1 MPESEHQQVID
12 DLIKERH
19 LIQSSASRFIKF
31 VKNFN
36 NTNNIRNLSTRL
48 ADFRPVLDKFNKVQF
63 EIDLK
68 SNEEDEALRDAFESE
83 YYDAIARAE
92 EILER
97 GTMQSSSNATDIKLP
112 TINLPNFNGN
122 YTDWT
127 PFYESFR
134 SLIHENNNLE
144 KIQKLHYLRSCL
156 GAEAR
161 RTIDTLAVSADSY
174 DTAWRLLKERYQNK
188 RLIVQHHIHG
198 LFNLPQITK
207 PSPSSLR
214 DLTDKLN
221 AHLESLKSQ
230 NLQVEKWDAMIIYLI
245 ASKFDTQ
252 TKGEW
257 ETKLTSNE
265 LPSLQDMKSF
275 LIQKCQTLESI
286 EFATSSTPQ
295 YVHPT
300 KPKPTEAPKRFNT
313 ASSLCIK
320 CNESHFLH
328 QCPEFLQL
336 NPNAR
341 YDDVRNFKLCV
352 NCLKGGHD
360 AKACQSRTCKT
371 CGKRHHTTLHFP
383 KRETASGSNVNNHCE
398 STETTVLLTTAV
410 IKVRD
415 NSGQLHKARALLDN
429 GSQQN
434 FIREDLCKKLGISL
448 VPHSTK
454 IRGIG
459 SVTNQTTQSA
469 EIRFNSVDNS
479 FTKTIHC
486 LVMPEIT
493 SNLPPQTL
501 DLSNIII
508 PENIKLADPG
518 WYITSPIDLLLG
530 SALFYD
536 LLKDGKIKLN
546 NNQTFVQNSCLGWLI
561 GGPFSI
567 NLPCQ
572 NFIACHAT
580 SDLER
585 QVAQFWQIEEFPDN
599 KQLESQDICETLFR
613 ETHERTPEG
622 RFVVK
627 LPFKNNPP
635 SVGPTR
641 PMAIKQFKRLE
652 TRFAANEQL
661 HLEYDNFIKEYLQLK
676 HMEIVGSD
684 ELFTSAA
691 YYLPHHPIIKQ
702 SSLTTKTRV
711 VFNASFKAGGDEL
724 SLNDNL
730 FTGPNLQNDIFSLL
744 LKCRVHKILLSADI
758 TKMFRQIL
766 VHPQNRDYLRIV
778 YRDNPNTPI
787 KTYRLKTVTYGLNC
801 APFLAMRCLHELAH
815 QFANS
820 KPRACDAITNAF
832 YMDDLLIGV
841 DSIEE
846 ATILRDDL
854 INILAQG
861 GFELCK
867 WASNCVAVLPKPNRG
882 GNATT
887 IGLDANAETTT
898 LGLTW
903 NCSKDVFKT
912 VKAYV
917 ALFVCLATKA
927 IHLELVGDHTA
938 ESFKNCL
945 KRMMARRGIVANL
958 YSDNGTNFVGTDR
971 ELKETYFL
979 LQQDKVDS
987 IKCFLAD
994 RSINWH
1000 FIPPHSPH
1008 MGGIWEAGVK
1018 SCKYHFKRI
1027 VGNALL
1033 RYEELY
1039 TLLTL
1044 IESCLNSRPITPMS
1058 NDPHDLE
1065 ALTPGHFLIGAPLT
1079 APLEPN
1085 LEETQSNRLSR
1096 WELVER
1102 LRQQWWSRWSHEYLH
1117 QLQTRAKWRSK
1128 SSDIRPGKMVV
1139 IKEENVPPLLWRL
1152 GRIHDLHPGGD
1163 GAVRVVTIKTARGII
1178 KRAVHK
1184 VCPLPIVD

>member
-1 MPESEHQQVID
+1 VYQLCLICFQKPKMPESEHQQVID

-19 LIQSSASRFIKF
+19 LIQSTASRFIKF

-68 SNEEDEALRDAFESE
+68 SNEKDEALRDAFESE
-83 YYDAIARAE
+83 YYDAVARAE

-174 DTAWRLLKERYQNK
+174 DTAWRLLKER
-188 RLIVQHHIHG
+188 LIVQHHIHG

-230 NLQVEKWDAMIIYLI
+230 NLEVEKWDAMIIYLI
-245 ASKFDTQ
+245 ASKFVTQ

-295 YVHPT
+295 YVHTT

-320 CNESHFLH
+320 CKESHFLH
-328 QCPEFLQL
+328 QCPKFLQL

-360 AKACQSRTCKT
+360 AKACQSRACKT

-383 KRETASGSNVNNHCE
+383 KRETASGSNVNNHCT
-398 STETTVLLTTAV
+398 STGTTVLLTTAV

-415 NSGQLHKARALLDN
+415 NSGQLHRARALLDN
-429 GSQQN
+429 
-434 FIREDLCKKLGISL
+434 
-448 VPHSTK
+448 
-454 IRGIG
+454 G

-493 SNLPPQTL
+493 SNLPPPL

-536 LLKDGKIKLN
+536 LLKDGNIKLN

-561 GGPFSI
+561 G
-567 NLPCQ
+567 L
-572 NFIACHAT
+572 
-580 SDLER
+580 
-585 QVAQFWQIEEFPDN
+585 V
-599 KQLESQDICETLFR
+599 
-613 ETHERTPEG
+613 
-622 RFVVK
+622 
-627 LPFKNNPP
+627 
-635 SVGPTR
+635 
-641 PMAIKQFKRLE
+641 
-652 TRFAANEQL
+652 
-661 HLEYDNFIKEYLQLK
+661 
-676 HMEIVGSD
+676 
-684 ELFTSAA
+684 
-691 YYLPHHPIIKQ
+691 
-702 SSLTTKTRV
+702 
-711 VFNASFKAGGDEL
+711 
-724 SLNDNL
+724 
-730 FTGPNLQNDIFSLL
+730 
-744 LKCRVHKILLSADI
+744 KILL
-758 TKMFRQIL
+758 L
-766 VHPQNRDYLRIV
+766 VTPLRI
-778 YRDNPNTPI
+778 
-787 KTYRLKTVTYGLNC
+787 
-801 APFLAMRCLHELAH
+801 
-815 QFANS
+815 
-820 KPRACDAITNAF
+820 
-832 YMDDLLIGV
+832 
-841 DSIEE
+841 
-846 ATILRDDL
+846 
-854 INILAQG
+854 
-861 GFELCK
+861 
-867 WASNCVAVLPKPNRG
+867 
-882 GNATT
+882 
-887 IGLDANAETTT
+887 
-898 LGLTW
+898 
-903 NCSKDVFKT
+903 
-912 VKAYV
+912 
-917 ALFVCLATKA
+917 
-927 IHLELVGDHTA
+927 
-938 ESFKNCL
+938 
-945 KRMMARRGIVANL
+945 
-958 YSDNGTNFVGTDR
+958 
-971 ELKETYFL
+971 
-979 LQQDKVDS
+979 
-987 IKCFLAD
+987 
-994 RSINWH
+994 
-1000 FIPPHSPH
+1000 
-1008 MGGIWEAGVK
+1008 
-1018 SCKYHFKRI
+1018 
-1027 VGNALL
+1027 
-1033 RYEELY
+1033 
-1039 TLLTL
+1039 
-1044 IESCLNSRPITPMS
+1044 
-1058 NDPHDLE
+1058 
-1065 ALTPGHFLIGAPLT
+1065 
-1079 APLEPN
+1079 
-1085 LEETQSNRLSR
+1085 
-1096 WELVER
+1096 
-1102 LRQQWWSRWSHEYLH
+1102 
-1117 QLQTRAKWRSK
+1117 
-1128 SSDIRPGKMVV
+1128 
-1139 IKEENVPPLLWRL
+1139 
-1152 GRIHDLHPGGD
+1152 
-1163 GAVRVVTIKTARGII
+1163 
-1178 KRAVHK
+1178 
-1184 VCPLPIVD
+1184 

>member
-1 MPESEHQQVID
+1 V
-12 DLIKERH
+12 
-19 LIQSSASRFIKF
+19 A
-31 VKNFN
+31 
-36 NTNNIRNLSTRL
+36 
-48 ADFRPVLDKFNKVQF
+48 
-63 EIDLK
+63 
-68 SNEEDEALRDAFESE
+68 
-83 YYDAIARAE
+83 
-92 EILER
+92 
-97 GTMQSSSNATDIKLP
+97 
-112 TINLPNFNGN
+112 
-122 YTDWT
+122 
-127 PFYESFR
+127 
-134 SLIHENNNLE
+134 
-144 KIQKLHYLRSCL
+144 
-156 GAEAR
+156 
-161 RTIDTLAVSADSY
+161 
-174 DTAWRLLKERYQNK
+174 
-188 RLIVQHHIHG
+188 
-198 LFNLPQITK
+198 
-207 PSPSSLR
+207 
-214 DLTDKLN
+214 
-221 AHLESLKSQ
+221 
-230 NLQVEKWDAMIIYLI
+230 
-245 ASKFDTQ
+245 
-252 TKGEW
+252 
-257 ETKLTSNE
+257 
-265 LPSLQDMKSF
+265 
-275 LIQKCQTLESI
+275 
-286 EFATSSTPQ
+286 
-295 YVHPT
+295 
-300 KPKPTEAPKRFNT
+300 
-313 ASSLCIK
+313 
-320 CNESHFLH
+320 
-328 QCPEFLQL
+328 
-336 NPNAR
+336 
-341 YDDVRNFKLCV
+341 
-352 NCLKGGHD
+352 
-360 AKACQSRTCKT
+360 
-371 CGKRHHTTLHFP
+371 KRHHTTLHFP

-398 STETTVLLTTAV
+398 STGTTVLLTTAV

-766 VHPQNRDYLRIV
+766 VHPQDRDYLRIV
-778 YRDNPNTPI
+778 YRDNPNTSI

-887 IGLDANAETTT
+887 VGLDANAETTT

-994 RSINWH
+994 RNINWH

-1018 SCKYHFKRI
+1018 SCKHHFKRI

-1117 QLQTRAKWRSK
+1117 QLQSRAKWRSK

>member
-1 MPESEHQQVID
+1 VYQLCLICFQKPKMPESEHQQVID

-19 LIQSSASRFIKF
+19 LIQSTASRFIKF

-83 YYDAIARAE
+83 YYDAVARAE

-174 DTAWRLLKERYQNK
+174 DTAWRLLKER
-188 RLIVQHHIHG
+188 LIVQHHIHG

-230 NLQVEKWDAMIIYLI
+230 NLEVEKWDAMIIYLI
-245 ASKFDTQ
+245 ASKFVTQ

-295 YVHPT
+295 YVHTT

-320 CNESHFLH
+320 CKESHFLH

-360 AKACQSRTCKT
+360 AKACQSRACKT

-383 KRETASGSNVNNHCE
+383 KRETASGSNVNNHCA
-398 STETTVLLTTAV
+398 STGTTVLLTTAV

-415 NSGQLHKARALLDN
+415 NSGQLHRARALLDN
-429 GSQQN
+429 
-434 FIREDLCKKLGISL
+434 
-448 VPHSTK
+448 
-454 IRGIG
+454 G

-508 PENIKLADPG
+508 PQNIKLADPG

-536 LLKDGKIKLN
+536 LLKDGNIKLN
-546 NNQTFVQNSCLGWLI
+546 NNQTFVQNSCLGWL
-561 GGPFSI
+561 GTYS
-567 NLPCQ
+567 
-572 NFIACHAT
+572 
-580 SDLER
+580 
-585 QVAQFWQIEEFPDN
+585 
-599 KQLESQDICETLFR
+599 
-613 ETHERTPEG
+613 
-622 RFVVK
+622 FVRR
-627 LPFKNNPP
+627 N
-635 SVGPTR
+635 
-641 PMAIKQFKRLE
+641 
-652 TRFAANEQL
+652 
-661 HLEYDNFIKEYLQLK
+661 
-676 HMEIVGSD
+676 
-684 ELFTSAA
+684 
-691 YYLPHHPIIKQ
+691 
-702 SSLTTKTRV
+702 
-711 VFNASFKAGGDEL
+711 
-724 SLNDNL
+724 
-730 FTGPNLQNDIFSLL
+730 
-744 LKCRVHKILLSADI
+744 
-758 TKMFRQIL
+758 
-766 VHPQNRDYLRIV
+766 
-778 YRDNPNTPI
+778 
-787 KTYRLKTVTYGLNC
+787 
-801 APFLAMRCLHELAH
+801 
-815 QFANS
+815 
-820 KPRACDAITNAF
+820 
-832 YMDDLLIGV
+832 LLI
-841 DSIEE
+841 
-846 ATILRDDL
+846 T
-854 INILAQG
+854 
-861 GFELCK
+861 
-867 WASNCVAVLPKPNRG
+867 
-882 GNATT
+882 
-887 IGLDANAETTT
+887 
-898 LGLTW
+898 
-903 NCSKDVFKT
+903 
-912 VKAYV
+912 
-917 ALFVCLATKA
+917 
-927 IHLELVGDHTA
+927 
-938 ESFKNCL
+938 
-945 KRMMARRGIVANL
+945 
-958 YSDNGTNFVGTDR
+958 
-971 ELKETYFL
+971 
-979 LQQDKVDS
+979 
-987 IKCFLAD
+987 
-994 RSINWH
+994 
-1000 FIPPHSPH
+1000 
-1008 MGGIWEAGVK
+1008 
-1018 SCKYHFKRI
+1018 
-1027 VGNALL
+1027 
-1033 RYEELY
+1033 
-1039 TLLTL
+1039 
-1044 IESCLNSRPITPMS
+1044 
-1058 NDPHDLE
+1058 
-1065 ALTPGHFLIGAPLT
+1065 
-1079 APLEPN
+1079 
-1085 LEETQSNRLSR
+1085 
-1096 WELVER
+1096 
-1102 LRQQWWSRWSHEYLH
+1102 
-1117 QLQTRAKWRSK
+1117 
-1128 SSDIRPGKMVV
+1128 
-1139 IKEENVPPLLWRL
+1139 
-1152 GRIHDLHPGGD
+1152 
-1163 GAVRVVTIKTARGII
+1163 
-1178 KRAVHK
+1178 
-1184 VCPLPIVD
+1184 

>member
-19 LIQSSASRFIKF
+19 LIQSTASRFIKF

-68 SNEEDEALRDAFESE
+68 SNEKDEALRDAFESE
-83 YYDAIARAE
+83 YYDAVARAE

-174 DTAWRLLKERYQNK
+174 DTAWRLLKER
-188 RLIVQHHIHG
+188 LIVQHHIHG

-230 NLQVEKWDAMIIYLI
+230 NLEVEKWDAMIIYLI
-245 ASKFDTQ
+245 ASKFVTQ

-295 YVHPT
+295 YVHTT

-320 CNESHFLH
+320 CKESHFLH
-328 QCPEFLQL
+328 QCPKFLQL

-360 AKACQSRTCKT
+360 AKACQSRACKT

-383 KRETASGSNVNNHCE
+383 KRETASGSNVNNHCT
-398 STETTVLLTTAV
+398 STGTTVLLTTAV

-415 NSGQLHKARALLDN
+415 NSGQLHRARALLDN
-429 GSQQN
+429 
-434 FIREDLCKKLGISL
+434 
-448 VPHSTK
+448 
-454 IRGIG
+454 G

-536 LLKDGKIKLN
+536 LLKDGNIKLN

-561 GGPFSI
+561 G
-567 NLPCQ
+567 L
-572 NFIACHAT
+572 
-580 SDLER
+580 
-585 QVAQFWQIEEFPDN
+585 V
-599 KQLESQDICETLFR
+599 
-613 ETHERTPEG
+613 
-622 RFVVK
+622 
-627 LPFKNNPP
+627 
-635 SVGPTR
+635 
-641 PMAIKQFKRLE
+641 
-652 TRFAANEQL
+652 
-661 HLEYDNFIKEYLQLK
+661 
-676 HMEIVGSD
+676 
-684 ELFTSAA
+684 
-691 YYLPHHPIIKQ
+691 
-702 SSLTTKTRV
+702 
-711 VFNASFKAGGDEL
+711 
-724 SLNDNL
+724 
-730 FTGPNLQNDIFSLL
+730 
-744 LKCRVHKILLSADI
+744 KILL
-758 TKMFRQIL
+758 L
-766 VHPQNRDYLRIV
+766 VTPLRI
-778 YRDNPNTPI
+778 
-787 KTYRLKTVTYGLNC
+787 
-801 APFLAMRCLHELAH
+801 
-815 QFANS
+815 
-820 KPRACDAITNAF
+820 
-832 YMDDLLIGV
+832 
-841 DSIEE
+841 
-846 ATILRDDL
+846 
-854 INILAQG
+854 
-861 GFELCK
+861 
-867 WASNCVAVLPKPNRG
+867 
-882 GNATT
+882 
-887 IGLDANAETTT
+887 
-898 LGLTW
+898 
-903 NCSKDVFKT
+903 
-912 VKAYV
+912 
-917 ALFVCLATKA
+917 
-927 IHLELVGDHTA
+927 
-938 ESFKNCL
+938 
-945 KRMMARRGIVANL
+945 
-958 YSDNGTNFVGTDR
+958 
-971 ELKETYFL
+971 
-979 LQQDKVDS
+979 
-987 IKCFLAD
+987 
-994 RSINWH
+994 
-1000 FIPPHSPH
+1000 
-1008 MGGIWEAGVK
+1008 
-1018 SCKYHFKRI
+1018 
-1027 VGNALL
+1027 
-1033 RYEELY
+1033 
-1039 TLLTL
+1039 
-1044 IESCLNSRPITPMS
+1044 
-1058 NDPHDLE
+1058 
-1065 ALTPGHFLIGAPLT
+1065 
-1079 APLEPN
+1079 
-1085 LEETQSNRLSR
+1085 
-1096 WELVER
+1096 
-1102 LRQQWWSRWSHEYLH
+1102 
-1117 QLQTRAKWRSK
+1117 
-1128 SSDIRPGKMVV
+1128 
-1139 IKEENVPPLLWRL
+1139 
-1152 GRIHDLHPGGD
+1152 
-1163 GAVRVVTIKTARGII
+1163 
-1178 KRAVHK
+1178 
-1184 VCPLPIVD
+1184 